1 LREKFAKIGIVP
13 GAAFEF
19 TKLPPEHRIA
29 LDLGVKSAMVKI
41 KQKAETLGK
50 DVNGGRD
57 EAPLAGRDFYKGD
70 WLLRA
75 SASFAGVY
83 GTFRP

>member
-1 LREKFAKIGIVP
+1 VALREKFAKIGIVP

-19 TKLPPEHRIA
+19 AKLPPEHRIA

-50 DVNGGRD
+50 DGGRAGVPPGGRD
-57 EAPLAGRDFYKGD
+57 SYRGD

-75 SASFAGVY
+75 SAASAGVY
-83 GTFRP
+83 P